1 MRVRSH
7 DQGFVPAPPTSVYAL
22 VSRPASYP
30 SWWPGAACDGDAGSA
45 LRLPLEPGK
54 RKPATVER
62 HRPDVGVFLSL
73 PGHRGTLEWYLE
85 PFQEGTIVNVLLDVE
100 AGSGVRRSERRLVR
114 MRSSVRRALV
124 GLYEAVR

>member
-1 MRVRSH
+1 M
-7 DQGFVPAPPTSVYAL
+7 
-22 VSRPASYP
+22 
-30 SWWPGAACDGDAGSA
+30 
-45 LRLPLEPGK
+45 
-54 RKPATVER
+54 
-62 HRPDVGVFLSL
+62 

-100 AGSGVRRSERRLVR
+100 AGSGARRSERRLVR